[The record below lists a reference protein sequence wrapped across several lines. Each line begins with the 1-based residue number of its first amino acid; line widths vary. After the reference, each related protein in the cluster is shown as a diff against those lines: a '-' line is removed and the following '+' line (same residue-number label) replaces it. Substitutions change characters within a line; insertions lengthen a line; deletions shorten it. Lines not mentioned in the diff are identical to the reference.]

1 MSKILTAEDFISPKQ
16 KEIHDNMIKFSKGEL
31 TKEEADDVFSKIK
44 IWNTEEGIKD
54 LMIEFAKYHVEHV
67 KEEMCKKFADQV
79 GGREGW
85 GNEIIMSVYPLDN
98 IK

>member
-1 MSKILTAEDFISPKQ
+1 MSKILTAEESINNKA
-16 KEIHDNMIKFSKGEL
+16 KEKGWNNAEQAVDNEFDLIFY
-31 TKEEADDVFSKIK
+31 T
-44 IWNTEEGIKD
+44 D
-54 LMIEFAKYHVEHV
+54 LMIEFAKYHVQQV
-67 KEEMCKKFADQV
+67 KEEMSKKFADQV